1 MKIRDRNY
9 RRATAHSKKKRL
21 MKIISTGGYNPA
33 RGYVDWGMENGQWKP
48 VGKHIKYPKNSQRQR
63 FYKRY
68 SNRAVRR
75 NELGQKGNGYR
86 KHFDYWWVLY

>member
-1 MKIRDRNY
+1 MKIRDRSH
-9 RRATAHSKKKRL
+9 RRAIARSKKKKL

-33 RGYVDWGMENGQWKP
+33 RGYVEWDKVDGRWQS
-48 VGKHIKYPKNSQRQR
+48 VGNHIKYPKNSNKQR

-86 KHFDYWWVLY
+86 KHFDYWWTLY